1 MSDSLQ
7 PHGLQHARLPCPSL
21 SARVCSNS
29 CPFSRWYYLTI
40 SSSAALFSFCLQF
53 FPAPGSFPMS
63 WLFTSGGQNIGT
75 SASASEVPKNIQ
87 GWFPLGLTGLISLKL
102 KGLSESSPVPQFESI
117 NSPALS
123 LLYGPT
129 PPSIHDYW
137 KDHSFD
143 CTNLCRQSDVSAF
156 KNIVWICHNL
166 SSFLNPTNRYM
177 TVQFIA
183 LVFMDTIGDILD
195 IASF

>member
-1 MSDSLQ
+1 
-7 PHGLQHARLPCPSL
+7 
-21 SARVCSNS
+21 
-29 CPFSRWYYLTI
+29 
-40 SSSAALFSFCLQF
+40 
-53 FPAPGSFPMS
+53 MS

-117 NSPALS
+117 NSPAFS

-177 TVQFIA
+177 MVQFIT